1 MNTYDK
7 GIWAKLEREAASD
20 ENPDKYSIVA
30 CFRRNTIFCMIDRY
44 GNPGLIIRHLDSG
57 KKYREMA
64 PSRGFNVTI
73 CPLPID
79 GVKYQELRISISGK
93 EYSDPFMTFTEN
105 LILCLRNLPE
115 ESDFIKYATDHL
127 FKWQKFM
134 EMIPNDK
141 PLSVN
146 QCKGLYGELHFL
158 YNTLIPLIGIR
169 AAVKSWF
176 GPDMKQQ
183 DFLLSNNVGVEVKTT
198 SSKAPVSISI
208 SSEEQL
214 NPSGFT
220 SLYLYHNDIREA
232 QDTEN
237 TLVSLVDK
245 ISEKCTEDDYGVKM
259 EFMMKLAGLNYRERD
274 RDYYS
279 QQGYHI
285 KNETAYLVSGD
296 FPNITHA
303 DLKHGVGN
311 VRYSIQVSALEPFVV
326 DKNKFHES
334 LKEGYN

>member
-1 MNTYDK
+1 
-7 GIWAKLEREAASD
+7 
-20 ENPDKYSIVA
+20 
-30 CFRRNTIFCMIDRY
+30 
-44 GNPGLIIRHLDSG
+44 
-57 KKYREMA
+57 
-64 PSRGFNVTI
+64 
-73 CPLPID
+73 
-79 GVKYQELRISISGK
+79 
-93 EYSDPFMTFTEN
+93 
-105 LILCLRNLPE
+105 
-115 ESDFIKYATDHL
+115 
-127 FKWQKFM
+127 
-134 EMIPNDK
+134 MIPNDK

-158 YNTLIPLIGIR
+158 YNTLIPLIGTR

-198 SSKAPVSISI
+198 SSKEPVSISI

-245 ISEKCTEDDYGVKM
+245 ITEKCTEEDYGVKM
-259 EFMMKLAGLNYRERD
+259 EFMMKLTGLNYRERD

-285 KNETAYLVSGD
+285 KKETAYLVSGD
-296 FPNITHA
+296 FPNITHT
-303 DLKHGVGN
+303 DLKPGVGN
-311 VRYSIQVSALEPFVV
+311 VRYSIQVSALEPFAV
-326 DKNKFHES
+326 DKEKFHES
-334 LKEGYN
+334 VKEGYN